1 MLLLL
6 NECLCFYLGWEY
18 GASKETIKPLHTPHP
33 IHLDLI
39 HQESTKQKKTI
50 NINVSEMKRPPIQIS
65 MAMER
70 GEVTKIQ
77 EIAEAEMPQIPG

>member
-1 MLLLL
+1 M
-6 NECLCFYLGWEY
+6 
-18 GASKETIKPLHTPHP
+18 HTTHP
-33 IHLDLI
+33 IHLDPI

-50 NINVSEMKRPPIQIS
+50 NINVNEMKRRPIQIS

>member
-1 MLLLL
+1 
-6 NECLCFYLGWEY
+6 
-18 GASKETIKPLHTPHP
+18 LHTPHP
-33 IHLDLI
+33 IHLDPI

-50 NINVSEMKRPPIQIS
+50 NINDPNF